1 MHLFIK
7 RNSNIHNLLVEG
19 EMTNKNINVAAIEA
33 RRFLKKIAE
42 YNEACVH
49 MNLREYVPSKY
60 RAAIHRAS
68 MDLTRA
74 LAEMRQGR

>member
-1 MHLFIK
+1 
-7 RNSNIHNLLVEG
+7 
-19 EMTNKNINVAAIEA
+19 MTNKSINKAAIEA

-49 MNLREYVPSKY
+49 LGIREYDPSKY

-74 LAEMRQGR
+74 IADMRQGK